1 MVVKPIVE
9 SVLSGYNGTIMAY
22 GQTGTGKTFK
32 LGSFIEKG
40 IVWDSVYLVQSAQC
54 GINTSSPTGFFPYC
68 QHAFLSYHTVFAPLV
83 SLIGHRAVL
92 AICFFVRK
100 HYIREEHPQSSR
112 VHEFHG
118 MNRRL
123 IKAIPSL
130 IFTAVLEDN
139 STSRTCA
146 ICLED
151 YTVGEKNHMKESIE
165 ESEQFDCESIISH
178 MQHYL

>member
-1 MVVKPIVE
+1 MGRLWLMVKQALAKLLHLAP
-9 SVLSGYNGTIMAY
+9 SLKRASFGTVF
-22 GQTGTGKTFK
+22 TWF
-32 LGSFIEKG
+32 GSR
-40 IVWDSVYLVQSAQC
+40 SA
-54 GINTSSPTGFFPYC
+54 GMNTSSPTRFFPYC
-68 QHAFLSYHTVFAPLV
+68 QHASLSYHTVFAPLV

-130 IFTAVLEDN
+130 IFTAVLEHN

-146 ICLED
+146 IYLED
-151 YTVGEKNHMKESIE
+151 YTVGEKNHMKESIDE
-165 ESEQFDCESIISH
+165 LEKFDCECIISH
-178 MQHYL
+178 MQHRF